1 MTKLII
7 EGGQPL
13 RGTFSASG
21 NKNAALP
28 MLAASLL
35 TSEPVT
41 LHNVP
46 AIRDVQVMMD
56 LLEAYGVTIER
67 TGSSVTLTAARLSSR
82 TPDPDLFNKV
92 RASILLAG
100 PLAARTGKAELHP
113 PGGDVIGR
121 RRIDTHIEGLAK
133 LGYRFRSDSKIRFS
147 RKGPARGASMLL
159 DEASVTATEN
169 ILMAA
174 TLAVGETVI
183 YNAACEPH
191 VQNLGEFLIAMG
203 AKISGLGTNRI
214 TVRGVRELHGAEQT
228 IGPDYVE
235 IGSYMAA
242 TFATGGRVRFKGLA
256 GRPELDVIGKA
267 WTKLG
272 AAWKK
277 TGQDLVVDGTLSREI
292 VDDVGQAIPKLDDGI
307 WPSFPSDLM
316 SVAIVLATQCR
327 GSMLFHEKL
336 FESRMVFV
344 DRLIEMGARIVQCDP
359 HRVLVQ
365 GPCQLQ
371 GIAMSSPDIRAGIAL
386 LIAALCAE
394 GTSVIH
400 SAEVIDRG
408 YERIDQQLAMLG
420 AAIRREG

>member
-7 EGGQPL
+7 EGGRPL
-13 RGTFSASG
+13 RGSFTASG

-46 AIRDVQVMMD
+46 AIRDVQVMMN
-56 LLEAYGVTIER
+56 LLEAYGVAIER
-67 TGSSVTLTAARLSSR
+67 AGSSVTLTAASLSSR
-82 TPDPDLFNKV
+82 IPDPELFSKV
-92 RASILLAG
+92 RASILVAG

-121 RRIDTHIEGLAK
+121 RRIDTHIEGLAR
-133 LGYRFRSDSKIRFS
+133 LGYRFSRDTKIRFS
-147 RKGPARGASMLL
+147 RKGPARGTSMLL

-174 TLAVGETVI
+174 TLAEGETVI

-191 VQNLGEFLIAMG
+191 VQNLGELLIAMG
-203 AKISGLGTNRI
+203 AEISGLGTNRI
-214 TVRGVRELHGAEQT
+214 TVRGVRELHGAELA

-235 IGSYMAA
+235 VGSYMAA
-242 TFATGGRVRFKGLA
+242 AFATGGRVRFKDLA
-256 GRPELDVIGKA
+256 RRPELDVIGKA
-267 WTKLG
+267 CTKLG
-272 AAWKK
+272 ATWKK
-277 TGQDLVVDGTLSREI
+277 TGQDLVVDGTRPREI

-420 AAIRREG
+420 AAIHREG